1 MISLLSEFL
10 LIFRHESDRIIEGA
24 NDWNHILD
32 GLHKPEDELHL
43 DHEADFEK
51 ELFDEYGVTEASKNH
66 FFKSQSGS
74 IRDLKRKPKIMNR
87 IPDDAEASIVL
98 VGKMNFL
105 KEIGQN

>member
-1 MISLLSEFL
+1 M
-10 LIFRHESDRIIEGA
+10 
-24 NDWNHILD
+24 D

-51 ELFDEYGVTEASKNH
+51 ELFDEYGVTEATKSH

-105 KEIGQN
+105 KEIGSKISKNIFKNFKI